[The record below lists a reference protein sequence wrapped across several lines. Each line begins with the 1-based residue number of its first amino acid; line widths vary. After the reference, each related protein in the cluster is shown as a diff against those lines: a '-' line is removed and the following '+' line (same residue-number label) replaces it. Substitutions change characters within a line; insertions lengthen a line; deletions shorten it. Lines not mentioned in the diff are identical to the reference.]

1 MIIPLRKTTRL
12 GVRTMV
18 LLLAIVLIA
27 NTTFET
33 QEAYLAKPQLEP
45 EIIVIRRIGLKPDEI
60 PTLEKEFKRE
70 SREIDWSAIELHYPE
85 PDYEGPGN
93 YPTAEYVW
101 AFLKK
106 QGFSDTVAAGIVGNM
121 MAEVGGQ
128 TLKLNHTLYSSGGG
142 FYGLCQWSSRYY
154 PGIQGADLDSQLN
167 YLMEDIHRQFK
178 TFGHIYKRGFTY
190 EDFCNM
196 TDEREAAYAFAVVYE
211 RCSSAS
217 HGIRKKNAEKA
228 LDYFMNE
235 GASIAV
241 AGPNL

>member
-106 QGFSDTVAAGIVGNM
+106 QGFSDTVAAGIMGNM

-128 TLKLNHTLYSSGGG
+128 TLKLIHT
-142 FYGLCQWSSRYY
+142 
-154 PGIQGADLDSQLN
+154 
-167 YLMEDIHRQFK
+167 
-178 TFGHIYKRGFTY
+178 
-190 EDFCNM
+190 
-196 TDEREAAYAFAVVYE
+196 
-211 RCSSAS
+211 
-217 HGIRKKNAEKA
+217 
-228 LDYFMNE
+228 
-235 GASIAV
+235 
-241 AGPNL
+241 